1 MIFFTINTN
10 YTRKWNL
17 KIYKEFACSM
27 RRRNFL
33 PIRITSTLNALLQK
47 QSLPQ
52 ILLILLIT
60 TILLVSVQK
69 GYSRIMSTEYDEEEM
84 GESGPVT
91 TQEKGGLQ
99 NIMSEKHLVCKGP
112 SAVVGIHFLFFANS
126 TVSQHR
132 VRDQLLST

>member
-1 MIFFTINTN
+1 M
-10 YTRKWNL
+10 
-17 KIYKEFACSM
+17 S
-27 RRRNFL
+27 RRNFL

-91 TQEKGGLQ
+91 TQNYKLCS
-99 NIMSEKHLVCKGP
+99 N
-112 SAVVGIHFLFFANS
+112 F
-126 TVSQHR
+126 
-132 VRDQLLST
+132 